1 MKFPLLLLALAA
13 SSLLPVRAAGADDA
27 PIVLPS
33 NAFVVA
39 GMPRAEVLRQLGEP
53 DEALAPQ
60 LWVYWNFRAKSPA
73 LAPGA
78 DTLVVVFKGER
89 VERVRLTQRAPV
101 LALMHQ
107 LRQNALRKGEALAR
121 K

>member
-13 SSLLPVRAAGADDA
+13 SLLPVRGAGAEDK
-27 PIVLPS
+27 IVLPS

-39 GMPRAEVLRQLGEP
+39 GMPRAEVVRQLGQP

-60 LWVYWNFRAKSPA
+60 LWVYWDFRAKSPA
-73 LAPGA
+73 IAPGA
-78 DTLVVVFKGER
+78 DTLVVVFKGDR
-89 VERVRLTQRAPV
+89 VEHVRLTQRAPV
-101 LALMHQ
+101 LALVQQ
-107 LRQNALRKGEALAR
+107 LRQSALRKGEALAR